1 MSGAGAQRG
10 GAGMTVLLVA
20 LGAAIG
26 APLRYLTHRAVQRR
40 VGSAFPW
47 GTLTVNVVG
56 CLVLGVV
63 AGAGAPAS
71 VVALVG
77 TGFCG
82 ALTTYSTFGWETLRL
97 GLRWTA
103 VAYVLGSTAAG
114 LAAAV
119 LGWQLA
125 TLG

>member
-1 MSGAGAQRG
+1 
-10 GAGMTVLLVA
+10 MTVLLVA
-20 LGAAIG
+20 LGAAVG
-26 APLRYLTHRAVQRR
+26 APLRYLTDRAVQRR

-47 GTLTVNVVG
+47 GTFTVNVVG
-56 CLVLGVV
+56 CLVLGAVAA
-63 AGAGAPAS
+63 AGASPS

-82 ALTTYSTFGWETLRL
+82 ALTTYSTFGWEAVRS

-103 VAYVLGSTAAG
+103 VGYVLGSTAAG
-114 LAAAV
+114 LAAAAV
-119 LGWQLA
+119 GWQLA